1 MSPRVLTWLYRKL
14 GTLYPAAFLT
24 VELQSALVVTAGTV
38 GLFSF
43 YYEAGT
49 ERFFQVLVVALFTT
63 ELALAWV
70 LPRGYRRLRPVQRW
84 IGGARGEEETTRA
97 WAAAVGLPLEILRRD
112 IPLPLLITVPAACV
126 ASVAILGLSWL
137 AVFPFLAGAAV
148 AVGYAAILHYL
159 AIEAGMRPVLI
170 DINREVSPRLRAQP
184 EALPL
189 RLRLLATLPLI
200 NIITG
205 LVVAALTSPG
215 GGGAGLGL
223 DVLVAVGVATTVSLE
238 LTIMLSKSILRP
250 IADLQRATEAV
261 REGRYDVAVP
271 VTGADQLGELAAS
284 FNQMVAG
291 LRERE
296 RIREA
301 FGTYLDEEIAE
312 YILSEGFS
320 EQGVEREVSILF
332 CDVEDFTSFAAH
344 ATATEVVARLNELFE
359 TVVPIV
365 ARHGGHVD
373 KFEGDGLLAVFGAPE
388 PHPDHADRAVRAAV
402 EMAAAVNGA
411 DGIGFRIGVGV
422 NTGRVVAGNIGGGG
436 RLNFSVIGAPVN
448 VAQRAESAT
457 RRTGDDVL
465 ITAETARQLGAA
477 FGLRR
482 RAGLTL
488 KGIDEPVT
496 LYAPQVPRVQPA
508 RVGDGQAETLGGRL
522 RGGLGSRP
530 GRTSTLPGA

>member
-1 MSPRVLTWLYRKL
+1 MSPRVLTWFYRRL
-14 GTLYPAAFLT
+14 GTFYPVAFLT

-43 YYEAGT
+43 YYEAGA

-70 LPRGYRRLRPVQRW
+70 LPRAYRRLRPVRRW

-97 WAAAVGLPLEILRRD
+97 WAAAVGLPLDILRRD
-112 IPLPLLITVPAACV
+112 IPLPLLFTVPAACV
-126 ASVAILGLSWL
+126 AAVAILGLSWL

-271 VTGADQLGELAAS
+271 VTGADELGELAAS
-284 FNQMVAG
+284 FNQMVSG

-332 CDVEDFTSFAAH
+332 CDVEDFTAFAAH

-402 EMAAAVNGA
+402 EMAAAVNGG
-411 DGIGFRIGVGV
+411 DGMGFRIGVGV

-465 ITAETARQLGAA
+465 ITAETARQLRAD
-477 FGLRR
+477 FGLRQR
-482 RAGLTL
+482 EGLTL

-496 LYAPQVPRVQPA
+496 LYAPRAPRVQPA
-508 RVGDGQAETLGGRL
+508 REGDGQAETFGGRP

>member
-1 MSPRVLTWLYRKL
+1 MSPRVLTWFYRKL
-14 GTLYPAAFLT
+14 GRFYPAVFLT

-43 YYEAGT
+43 YYEAGA

-70 LPRGYRRLRPVQRW
+70 LPRAYRRLRPVRRW
-84 IGGARGEEETTRA
+84 IGGARGEEETTHA
-97 WAAAVGLPLEILRRD
+97 WAAAVGLPLDILRRD
-112 IPLPLLITVPAACV
+112 IPLPLLFTVPAACI
-126 ASVAILGLSWL
+126 AGVAILGLSWL

-170 DINREVSPRLRAQP
+170 DINREVSPRLQAQP
-184 EALPL
+184 EPLPL

-223 DVLVAVGVATTVSLE
+223 DVLVAVGVATTISLE

-261 REGRYDVAVP
+261 REARYDVAVP
-271 VTGADQLGELAAS
+271 VTGADELGELAAS

-301 FGTYLDEEIAE
+301 FGVYLDEEIAE

-320 EQGVEREVSILF
+320 GQGVEREVSVLF
-332 CDVEDFTSFAAH
+332 CDVEDFTGFAAQ

-402 EMAAAVNGA
+402 EMAAAVNEG
-411 DGIGFRIGVGV
+411 DGMGFRIGVGV

-448 VAQRAESAT
+448 VAQRAQSAT

-465 ITAETARQLGAA
+465 ITAETARHPSADFELEE
-477 FGLRR
+477 

-488 KGIDEPVT
+488 KGIDGPVT
-496 LYAPQVPRVQPA
+496 LYAPRVSVVKPA
-508 RVGDGQAETLGGRL
+508 PQRDGQAESLGGRL
-522 RGGLGSRP
+522 RGSLGSRP